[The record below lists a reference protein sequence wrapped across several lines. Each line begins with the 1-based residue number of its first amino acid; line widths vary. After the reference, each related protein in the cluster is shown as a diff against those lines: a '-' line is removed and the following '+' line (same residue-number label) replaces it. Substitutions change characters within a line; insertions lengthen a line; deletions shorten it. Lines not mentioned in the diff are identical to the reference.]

1 MAKVELQTEVGDR
14 IGVKPVSNFNSDN
27 LFLEFGSV
35 LVQVTRM
42 EAKVLLA
49 ALIDTLVPDFCED
62 AGPCDNT
69 RYDCPA
75 YASARVLGAMGR

>member
-1 MAKVELQTEVGDR
+1 MANVELQTEVGDR

-35 LVQVTRM
+35 LVQVTRK

-49 ALIDTLVPDFCED
+49 ALIDTLLPDFCED
-62 AGPCDNT
+62 AGPCNT
-69 RYDCPA
+69 RYVCPA